1 MVVKSGI
8 LHFLVFLC
16 LGSNVCAQ
24 HLRSDNYVE
33 PRFSPVEGYPAEPD
47 VALAKTWW
55 PDQRNVWTPIG
66 WKDHYFRFNVLY
78 NGTVIVEPAPNWA
91 PMRVHSKK
99 YLGQDFMLSFFPLLS
114 DTPPPLPKE
123 LTSLWRIDG
132 GRGIQGWR
140 TDKETPVLYTDFP
153 LQEGVVVRKEI
164 FANVK
169 GSKNV
174 VTGIEPLYAWI
185 RLSVVQV
192 DKNRFSGVIPIA
204 TQLSRVYYI
213 HNQRYLQ
220 EDGITVDIDRTLAA
234 YPKSLALSRF
244 AENEKRG
251 YRLLEPDGKV
261 RLVVLP
267 TDDNRK
273 ITLSALDDGMYNL
286 RIDLNA
292 QVGDQVDILVP
303 MLPEEPEE
311 VNTQQVLGFNG
322 ALDRAEPYWA
332 YRPQSAARIH
342 VPEDYVNKWLSQSI
356 KFAEIIAEKDY
367 VNGQYTF
374 LSGSWGYDNLWST
387 PTSMTSH
394 MFLSLLGY
402 HESVGRHLELFRENQ
417 GTVKPPG
424 PAYGLHPGYYSTPK
438 TLTAF
443 DWLTDHGAILHQAS
457 THALLSRDR
466 EFIANWTESI
476 VKACDFIKD
485 MSAKTDF
492 EGVKGLLPPGT
503 ATDELFPIQAIWNIA
518 WNYKGLQ
525 TAVTFLRSVNHPR
538 AADLL
543 AFEKKF
549 KETFVTE
556 YRKLVAQGETWVD
569 RDGNVRPKPP
579 TNLTLK
585 PAPRHSFSDAF
596 YLDTGPLVLVWAGLM
611 DADDPV
617 MRSVVDFF
625 RDGPNRDFYGTRFNP
640 LCRPFLNREISTCEP
655 VYSWNVFHSWQLN
668 DRKHFLEG
676 LYSLLVG
683 ATSQQTYI
691 SCEHR
696 HGIQGTMFATPLAF
710 TMMRLAVIDDEIEN
724 DALHLLRICP
734 HAWISAD
741 QETIFSNMPTEYGT
755 VDLRFIL
762 SKNGK
767 SLHVSFEGKWR
778 DKPSRVIVHTPPFP
792 GLENISING
801 KRYPAGS
808 REIILN

>member
-1 MVVKSGI
+1 MSMIVRLG
-8 LHFLVFLC
+8 LLAFLMSMSLKNTGWAQQRLADHYIEPVFAPL
-16 LGSNVCAQ
+16 N
-24 HLRSDNYVE
+24 SD
-33 PRFSPVEGYPAEPD
+33 FAEPN
-47 VALAKTWW
+47 VELAKAWW
-55 PDQRNVWTPIG
+55 PDQRNIWTPIG

-91 PMRVHSKK
+91 PMRVHSRKF
-99 YLGQDFMLSFFPLLS
+99 LGQDFMLSFYPLPS
-114 DTPPPLPKE
+114 GTPPALPKE
-123 LTSLWRIDG
+123 MTPLWRIDG

-140 TDKETPVLYTDFP
+140 RDRETPVLYTDFP
-153 LQEGVVVRKEI
+153 LQEGIVVRKEI

-169 GSKNV
+169 GSKDV

-185 RLSVVQV
+185 RLSVIKV
-192 DKNRFSGVIPIA
+192 DKNRFSGVIPVA
-204 TQLSRVYYI
+204 TQLSRVYHI
-213 HNQRYLQ
+213 HHERYLQ
-220 EDGITVDIDRTLAA
+220 EDGITVDIDPKRAA
-234 YPKSLALSRF
+234 YPQELSLSGF
-244 AENEKRG
+244 AGQGKKG
-251 YRLLEPDGKV
+251 YRLFEPDGKV
-261 RLVVLP
+261 RLVVMP
-267 TDDNRK
+267 TDVDR
-273 ITLSALDDGMYNL
+273 TVALSGLDSGIYNL

-292 QVGDQVDILVP
+292 RVGDYVDVLVP
-303 MLPEEPEE
+303 MLPETLDE
-311 VNTQQVLGFNG
+311 VNTQQALGFDG
-322 ALDRAEPYWA
+322 ALEHTEPYWS
-332 YRPQSAARIH
+332 YRPETAARIQ
-342 VPEDYVNKWLSQSI
+342 VPEDYVNRWLSHSV

-424 PAYGLHPGYYSTPK
+424 PAYDLHPGYYSTPK

-457 THALLSRDR
+457 THALLSRDA
-466 EFIANWTESI
+466 EFVANWTESI

-518 WNYKGLQ
+518 WNYKGLR
-525 TAVTFLRSVNHPR
+525 TAVAFLRSIDHPR
-538 AADLL
+538 AAELE
-543 AFEKKF
+543 AFAARF

-569 RDGNVRPKPP
+569 SDGNERPKPP
-579 TNLTLK
+579 TNLTLA
-585 PAPRHSFSDAF
+585 PAPRHRFSDAF

-611 DADDPV
+611 DANDPV
-617 MRSVVDFF
+617 MRSVLDFF
-625 RDGPNRDFYGTRFNP
+625 RLGPNRDFYGTRFNP

-676 LYSLLVG
+676 LYSLLLG

-696 HGIQGTMFATPLAF
+696 HGVQGTLFATPLAF
-710 TMMRLAVIDDEIEN
+710 TLMRLAMIDDEIEK

-734 HAWISAD
+734 EAWIAAD
-741 QETIFSNMPTEYGT
+741 QETIFENMPTMFGV
-755 VDLRFIL
+755 VDLKVKK
-762 SKNGK
+762 SENGDT
-767 SLHVSFEGKWR
+767 LFVSVDGKWSK
-778 DKPSRVIVHTPPFP
+778 KPAKIEVHVPSPKAFKHVV
-792 GLENISING
+792 ING
-801 KRYPAGS
+801 KRYKPADA
-808 REIILN
+808 IVI

>member
-1 MVVKSGI
+1 MILLRLGI
-8 LHFLVFLC
+8 LNLLAFLC
-16 LGSNVCAQ
+16 FSHVVRAQ
-24 HLRSDNYVE
+24 GLPPDNYIE
-33 PRFSPVEGYPAEPD
+33 PFFNPVTDGESAEPNI
-47 VALAKTWW
+47 ALAKAWW

-91 PMRVHSKK
+91 PMREHSKK
-99 YLGQDFMLSFFPLLS
+99 YLKQDFMLSFFPTGS
-114 DTPPPLPKE
+114 GTPPPLPAE
-123 LTSLWRIDG
+123 LTSQWRIDG

-153 LQEGVVVRKEI
+153 LQEGIVVRKEI

-169 GSKNV
+169 GSKDV

-185 RLSVVQV
+185 RLSVIKV
-192 DKNRFSGVIPIA
+192 DKDRFSGVIPIA
-204 TQLSRVYYI
+204 TQLSRVYFV

-220 EDGITVDIDRTLAA
+220 EDGITVDIDPKLAA
-234 YPKSLALSRF
+234 YPKTLSLATF
-244 AENEKRG
+244 AENGEKG
-251 YRLLEPDGKV
+251 YRVLEPDNKV

-267 TDDNRK
+267 TDEHRN
-273 ITLSALDDGMYNL
+273 ITFSTVDSGVYNL

-292 QVGDQVDILVP
+292 QIGDKVDLLVP
-303 MLPEEPEE
+303 MLPEELQEISSE
-311 VNTQQVLGFNG
+311 RLLGFNG
-322 ALDRAEPYWA
+322 ALDQAEPYWQYKPA
-332 YRPQSAARIH
+332 TAARIN
-342 VPEDYVNKWLSQSI
+342 VPEDYVNRWLSQSV

-367 VNGQYTF
+367 VNGEYTF

-402 HESVGRHLELFRENQ
+402 HESVGKHLELFRTNQ

-424 PAYGLHPGYYSTPK
+424 PAYVLHPGYYSTPK

-443 DWLTDHGAILHQAS
+443 DWLTDHGAILHQVS
-457 THALLSRDR
+457 THALLSKDPV
-466 EFIANWTESI
+466 FIANWTESI

-485 MSAKTDF
+485 MSAKTNF

-503 ATDELFPIQAIWNIA
+503 ATDEIFPVQAVWNIA
-518 WNYKGLQ
+518 WNYKGLH
-525 TAVTFLRSVNHPR
+525 TAVEFLQSINHPR
-538 AADLL
+538 AAEFA
-543 AFEKKF
+543 AFAAKF

-556 YRKLVAQGETWVD
+556 YHKLAAQGETWLD
-569 RDGNVRPKPP
+569 RDGNRRVKPP

-585 PAPRHSFSDAF
+585 PTPHHPFTDAF

-617 MRSVVDFF
+617 MRSVLDFF

-640 LCRPFLNREISTCEP
+640 LCRPFLNKEISTCEP

-676 LYSLLVG
+676 LYSLLLG
-683 ATSQQTYI
+683 ATSQQTFI

-710 TMMRLAVIDDEIEN
+710 TMMRLAMIDDEIET

-734 HAWISAD
+734 QAWISSEE
-741 QETIFSNMPTEYGT
+741 ETVFENMPTKYGV
-755 VDLRFIL
+755 VDLKIKK
-762 SKNGK
+762 SEDGK
-767 SLHVSFEGKWR
+767 TLIVSFNGAWSK
-778 DKPSRVIVHTPPFP
+778 KPEKIKIHVPSAAFEKVM
-792 GLENISING
+792 ING
-801 KRYPAGS
+801 KRYKPADV
-808 REIILN
+808 III